1 MQYLLGF
8 GQNPQG
14 PQPPQPAGPPTRQ
27 PGQDLF
33 DFIGQHKAW
42 QTGQSQATPGGL
54 GGPTLQGFNQPPVAT
69 GSGPTPNLTPLGDA
83 FNFSGGV
90 SRGTSGLGGPQV
102 QPFPGG
108 QLANQSGPAGRIE
121 SIFGPTGVQATPLQR
136 QAGTGISQYLNQPSP
151 ETRTLDALSPGLMNL
166 FSQSVG
172 AAGGQPQNVL
182 PPEVM
187 RALTGLATGQNAG
200 AGAGVGVGGG
210 GLGQEGTDFLR
221 NLLKQPAG
229 QGVIDALNPTFQRNL
244 AEANQA
250 GGRFGTANAVMRSR
264 ALEDFNLLAAQAAQR
279 GTDQQLDAANRLAQ
293 LGISSGAASGNLQ
306 GAANAQQLAAVDA
319 LIRAGLGGGQ
329 LGLQAQQQGQQG
341 ALGAGGLLQGLAGQS
356 GGADF
361 NRLLQGYGVG
371 SQQAQQNDVGTSRN
385 LGILMNILGQMNQA
399 TLGAPT
405 QTTPSGFQ
413 QGAGLG
419 GQIGQILALL
429 AAQKGGGGGSFP
441 GAGAFGGAGT

>member
-14 PQPPQPAGPPTRQ
+14 GQPRQSDASPT
-27 PGQDLF
+27 
-33 DFIGQHKAW
+33 
-42 QTGQSQATPGGL
+42 GGL
-54 GGPTLQGFNQPPVAT
+54 NGPNVQSLNQPLVNM
-69 GSGPTPNLTPLGDA
+69 GGGFGGPTPNQSPLGGMPLGQA
-83 FNFSGGV
+83 FGPTGTVGG
-90 SRGTSGLGGPQV
+90 GGQV
-102 QPFPGG
+102 QPFGG
-108 QLANQSGPAGRIE
+108 QLANQSSPAGRIE

-136 QAGTGISQYLNQPSP
+136 QAGTGISQFLNQPSP
-151 ETRTLDALSPGLMNL
+151 ESRTLDQLSPGLMNL

-172 AAGGQPQNVL
+172 QSGGQPQSVL

-187 RALTGLATGQNAG
+187 QALTGMATGGAG
-200 AGAGVGVGGG
+200 AGAGIGFGSAGG

-244 AEANQA
+244 SEANQA

-264 ALEDFNLLAAQAAQR
+264 ALDDFNLLAAQAAQQ
-279 GTDQQLDAANRLAQ
+279 GTNQQLDAAQRLAQ
-293 LGISSGAASGNLQ
+293 LGIQSGAASAGL
-306 GAANAQQLAAVDA
+306 GSAANAQQLGAVDA

-341 ALGAGGLLQGLAGQS
+341 ALGAGGLLGNLSGQA

-361 NRLLQGYGVG
+361 NRLLQGFGVG

-385 LGILMNILGQMNQA
+385 LGILMNILGQMNQS

-413 QGAGLG
+413 QGSAMG
-419 GQIGQILALL
+419 GQIGQLLALL
-429 AAQKGGGGGSFP
+429 GASGGFGGGGGGGGGSFP
-441 GAGAFGGAGT
+441 GAGSLGGAGT